1 MQVTEK
7 LTPEAWIHQPCEAS
21 LHLMLALRWS
31 RMLQKHRFR
40 CEDQLFPSCKATE
53 APPPESTPQTSRGQ
67 GRGGASFWSLTYSPV
82 LAQETQTPPPST
94 PTLAPLILPAAQD
107 GPAHTAPPTR
117 PGSSR
122 TRGGPHPL
130 SCSSLPP
137 PRHLLPPHHL
147 RSTLWRGLRVSLWAS
162 LLKGLEPSTKRPPSL
177 FPAPN
182 PAVGLITCV
191 FVSSVFMTLLNP
203 GEKSAQ
209 LINQNAVISKG
220 QGNAHFLKITIL
232 VLRTQTWQSALNVI
246 SA

>member
-53 APPPESTPQTSRGQ
+53 APPPESTPKTSREV
-67 GRGGASFWSLTYSPV
+67 RGGEGPRSGASPTAQSWRRRPRPHPLARLPSPH
-82 LAQETQTPPPST
+82 LSCRP
-94 PTLAPLILPAAQD
+94 
-107 GPAHTAPPTR
+107 HRTAPPTR

-130 SCSSLPP
+130 SRSSLPP

-232 VLRTQTWQSALNVI
+232 VLMTQTWQSALNVI